1 MLSSK
6 KEQTRFYTKEQKLDW
21 KFPSRTEVLRL
32 AHFVIS
38 NQKLQ
43 EDFHDE
49 RLKISA
55 EKERILK
62 VLSLRKI

>member
-6 KEQTRFYTKEQKLDW
+6 KEQTRVYTKEQKLDW

-32 AHFVIS
+32 DHFVIS

-43 EDFHDE
+43 EDIHDE

-55 EKERILK
+55 EKERILT
-62 VLSLRKI
+62 VLSLLR